1 MIGIADLHC
10 DTLMKLWYAHLRKD
24 GLSLRGENS
33 QNAAKTEN
41 TGNKESSL
49 MVDLLKMKAGGYVL
63 QNFACFVDMALPKD
77 FNGKDGGSDFLNP
90 SRSGE
95 GYDPWEQFLG
105 MAGVFREEMERNTDL
120 ISQVFCGAD
129 IRRNLAKGRMSAMLT
144 IEEGGALKGSLDHLE
159 SAYEAGVRMITLT
172 WNYENEL
179 GFPNRMPE
187 GADEDFRRYFRFRP
201 ATGDGLKKRG
211 FEMLERMQ
219 ELGILADVSH
229 LSDGGFYDVAGFV
242 KGPFVASHSNA
253 RSLTGCSRNLTDEM
267 IRIVGEH
274 GGVIGLN
281 FCPHFLEE
289 ADREDR
295 CFSSLEAMARH
306 ARHIMN
312 VGGAHVLGLGTD
324 FDGIA
329 PVNLEIENASGMQ
342 KLPEYLAGHGFSAD
356 EIEGMMY
363 RNVLNLF

>member
-1 MIGIADLHC
+1 MVIKMIRIADLHC
-10 DTLMKLWYAHLRKD
+10 DTLMKLWYARLRKD
-24 GLSLRGENS
+24 GLSLRGEE
-33 QNAAKTEN
+33 AEN
-41 TGNKESSL
+41 GL
-49 MVDLLKMKAGGYVL
+49 MTDLAKMKTGGYIL
-63 QNFACFVDMALPKD
+63 QHFACFVDKALPKD
-77 FNGKDGGSDFLNP
+77 FDGTDGGSDFLNP
-90 SRSGE
+90 SLSGE

-105 MAGVFREEMERNTDL
+105 MAAVFREEMEKNTDQ
-120 ISQVFCGAD
+120 IGQACSGAD
-129 IRRNLAKGRMSAMLT
+129 IRRNLEEGRMSAVLT
-144 IEEGGALKGSLDHLE
+144 IEEGGALKGGIDHLE
-159 SAYEAGVRMITLT
+159 SAYQAGVRMITLT

-187 GADEDFRRYFRFRP
+187 GTDEDFGRYFRFQP
-201 ATGDGLKKRG
+201 SAGDGLKKRG

-229 LSDGGFYDVAGFV
+229 LSDGGFYDVARFV

-267 IRIVGEH
+267 IRMVGEH

-289 ADREDR
+289 ADREDQ

-312 VGGAHVLGLGTD
+312 VGGSHVLGLGTD

-329 PVNLEIENASGMQ
+329 PVNLEIENAAMMQ
-342 KLPEYLAGHGFSAD
+342 KLPEYLAVCGFTGE
-356 EIEGMMY
+356 EIEGMMW
-363 RNVLNLF
+363 RNVLDLYV